1 MMRNCRPLFP
11 LATGHDDND
20 DDEDNDDV
28 DDDDV
33 VNCPTQLTLIF
44 IFCFFV
50 FVSCFMTNIKVTN
63 MKSREICYSL
73 VLSLRIPQEMPPR
86 IPP

>member
-11 LATGHDDND
+11 LATSHDDND

-44 IFCFFV
+44 IFWFLYLSV
-50 FVSCFMTNIKVTN
+50 VS
-63 MKSREICYSL
+63 
-73 VLSLRIPQEMPPR
+73 
-86 IPP
+86 

>member
-28 DDDDV
+28 DDDDYV
-33 VNCPTQLTLIF
+33 VNCPTQLTLII
-44 IFCFFV
+44 IFWFLYLSV
-50 FVSCFMTNIKVTN
+50 VS
-63 MKSREICYSL
+63 
-73 VLSLRIPQEMPPR
+73 
-86 IPP
+86 